1 MGRTRDRT
9 LRFRR
14 SERVSASAAGAG
26 RASAS
31 ERFGAMVGKGDG
43 MAYFRRL
50 GAQLAALQE
59 LLKREDN
66 WLIMI
71 NADPDA
77 MAGAMAFQRLIRHR
91 VHTVTIARINEVT
104 RPDNLSMIRYLR
116 IPLVRWQPVLAR
128 GFQRFAIVD
137 SQPSHNVAFD
147 DVDFSVIIDHHPP
160 AEPPY
165 AAPFQ
170 EIRPEYGATST
181 LMTEYLYNSGI
192 RPGRRLATALQYGI
206 RTDTNTFGRHS
217 SEVDLRAYHHLS
229 RFGDTVLLNR
239 IMRSEYLPEWLPYF
253 SRAFDTLRPCGRGHY
268 TSLEVVE
275 SPDLLV
281 VVADFFRKVHGLRW
295 VAVCG
300 VYKGTVVVIFRG
312 GFGGVDL
319 GWLASTAFGDVGS
332 AGGHRSMARAEFPAE
347 ALGAES
353 LDVFT
358 YRRIRAAASAHRNRP
373 DAASAVASSGDD
385 ATPASLFAAPS
396 PTGSKGDPVNGGK
409 GESGDDGKKTSDPA

>member
-1 MGRTRDRT
+1 
-9 LRFRR
+9 
-14 SERVSASAAGAG
+14 
-26 RASAS
+26 
-31 ERFGAMVGKGDG
+31 
-43 MAYFRRL
+43 MAYFRKL

-77 MAGAMAFQRLIRHR
+77 MAGALAFQRLIRHR

-116 IPLVRWQPVLAR
+116 IPLVRWQPALAR

-147 DVDFSVIIDHHPP
+147 DVEFSVIIDHHPLP
-160 AEPPY
+160 ERAY

-229 RFGDTVLLNR
+229 RFGDPVLLNR

-268 TSLEVVE
+268 TSLEGVE

-281 VVADFFRKVHGLRW
+281 VVADFFLKVHGLRW

-300 VYKGTVVVIFRG
+300 VSKGTVVVIFRG
-312 GFGGVDL
+312 GFGAVDL

-332 AGGHRSMARAEFPAE
+332 AGGHRSMARAEFPVE
-347 ALGAES
+347 ALGSES
-353 LDVFT
+353 LDAFT
-358 YRRIRAAASAHRNRP
+358 YRRIRAAASSHRARP
-373 DAASAVASSGDD
+373 DEAAAGSTEDGATPVTSGSSPAPALPASFAANPAAAAPAARSEGRTGSGDEKKSSV
-385 ATPASLFAAPS
+385 PA
-396 PTGSKGDPVNGGK
+396 
-409 GESGDDGKKTSDPA
+409 